1 MSEEEE
7 EETEITLEEATELLK
22 VSKVEQVLPNEKFG
36 DVDEKEAIIKVN
48 LVHVD

>member
-7 EETEITLEEATELLK
+7 EGITLEEAKLK

-36 DVDEKEAIIKVN
+36 DVDEKDAIIKVKA
-48 LVHVD
+48 